1 MTMLQEDR
9 KKLSK
14 MTQDMKRA
22 IDSLEEEL
30 QAIDWYRQRADAS
43 TDAALAKVFLHNLKE
58 EEEHASMLLAWIAGK
73 DKIMAKNLKSHLG
86 RKPNDI
92 TKE

>member
-1 MTMLQEDR
+1 MSMLQEDR
-9 KKLSK
+9 KALSK

-43 TDAALAKVFLHNLKE
+43 TDAALAKIFLHNMKE
-58 EEEHASMLLAWIAGK
+58 EEEHASMLIGWIGNK
-73 DKIMAKNLKSHLG
+73 DKTMGMNLKKYVG
-86 RKPNDI
+86 RKPAALSKD
-92 TKE
+92 